1 MEILSTLYIYTVQQ
15 ISSLTGRQWCQPIIY
30 IVIFSLWVTDK
41 IILIYYAKQNRNN
54 VLEESNPTDL
64 NILDLILI
72 YIRYIQQNQI

>member
-1 MEILSTLYIYTVQQ
+1 M
-15 ISSLTGRQWCQPIIY
+15 
-30 IVIFSLWVTDK
+30 
-41 IILIYYAKQNRNN
+41 LIYYAKQNRNN